1 MRPTG
6 GVKGKGWLCTAP
18 GVIERLA
25 LSGTIYG
32 GWSTTEGSLMEFRLN
47 ERNIIDLGQQ
57 RRGYFD
63 LYGRWHGT
71 KLMIDD
77 RGRYSSPFS
86 SGVKI
91 EHASVALDWGLLGFQ
106 DHVRKRDEFPPRS
119 MTRGNR
125 PTEATLSLFLTYRP
139 CGWGIRRSHVP
150 ARASICAVPSP
161 EPAAKW
167 IVPPY
172 VGRDRKASWREIAIT
187 PVTRYNFRQS
197 DRVVR
202 VSKGVMAR
210 PESKNYGGCLVATG
224 TSGSEVR
231 G

>member
-1 MRPTG
+1 LFGVAVVYAVAAVTSPWSFHIGGRWTPFLYWSGYGKLVTKNGTYPLYISFYPSSHFSRLHLDGMRPTG
-6 GVKGKGWLCTAP
+6 GVKGNGWLCTAP

-71 KLMIDD
+71 QLMMDD

-91 EHASVALDWGLLGFQ
+91 EHPSVALDWGSYSDFKTLCA
-106 DHVRKRDEFPPRS
+106 S
-119 MTRGNR
+119 TTNSR
-125 PTEATLSLFLTYRP
+125 P
-139 CGWGIRRSHVP
+139 
-150 ARASICAVPSP
+150 
-161 EPAAKW
+161 
-167 IVPPY
+167 
-172 VGRDRKASWREIAIT
+172 GR
-187 PVTRYNFRQS
+187 
-197 DRVVR
+197 
-202 VSKGVMAR
+202 
-210 PESKNYGGCLVATG
+210 
-224 TSGSEVR
+224 
-231 G
+231 